1 MFDTSD
7 VDYFF
12 SQEKSPIK
20 NGNVIYEVS
29 QWREMLSKIN
39 SALTDKQQYVKKKSE
54 DNKVN

>member
-7 VDYFF
+7 LDYFF

-29 QWREMLSKIN
+29 QWRETLSKIN
-39 SALTDKQQYVKKKSE
+39 SATDKQQYVKKKSE